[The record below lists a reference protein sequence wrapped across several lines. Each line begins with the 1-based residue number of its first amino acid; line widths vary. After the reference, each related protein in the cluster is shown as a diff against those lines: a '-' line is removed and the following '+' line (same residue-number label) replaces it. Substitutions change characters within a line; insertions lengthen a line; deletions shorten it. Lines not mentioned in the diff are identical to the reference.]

1 MTWILPDPDPTGLPG
16 AIWLLEF
23 LLVFTFILHVL
34 VMNVALGGG
43 LMSGW
48 ATWRA
53 RRSGRRGSSAQ
64 EARYRAMAG
73 GLAKLLPVSTAFAI
87 TTGVAPLLFV
97 QVLYGQLFYSS
108 SVLMAWPWLAV
119 VALLLVGYYGYYG
132 LSFVLGGAKPG
143 RPGAAA
149 SPAAGAAEGTGPA
162 GTPAKAVLLAAGS
175 GLVFLA
181 IALMFTNNMTL
192 MLRPDRFGA
201 LYAVSDAG
209 LHTNL
214 GDPWVWPRFLHV
226 VVGSLAVTGIVI
238 GLVGRLRTWGDAS
251 LGPWITAFGARLF
264 ILATLVQLAVGA
276 WLLFSLPHVVRDVVL
291 TGGPELM
298 LLATGVGF
306 ALLAL
311 LVVRRSVVLAL
322 LALAVTIIDMAIVR
336 HQVRTLTL
344 VPYFSVDSM
353 AVNAQTGVFILFAL
367 LLVAGLAVVAWMVWR
382 LAAARP
388 AVTAG

>member
-1 MTWILPDPDPTGLPG
+1 MTWILPDPDPAGLP
-16 AIWLLEF
+16 AAVWLLEF

-43 LMSGW
+43 LISGW

-53 RRSGRRGSSAQ
+53 RRSGRRGSSVQ

-97 QVLYGQLFYSS
+97 QVLYGQLFYCS

-132 LSFVLGGAKPG
+132 LSFVLDGAKPAG
-143 RPGAAA
+143 PGGIA
-149 SPAAGAAEGTGPA
+149 SPAPGAAEGAAPA
-162 GTPAKAVLLAAGS
+162 GTPAKALLLAAGS
-175 GLVFLA
+175 GLVFLV
-181 IALMFTNNMTL
+181 IAMIFTNNMTL

-201 LYAVSDAG
+201 LYAASDAG

-214 GDPWVWPRFLHV
+214 GDGWVWPRFLHV
-226 VVGSLAVTGIVI
+226 AVGSLAVTGIVI
-238 GLVGRLRTWGDAS
+238 GLVGRLRTWGDPS
-251 LGPWITAFGARLF
+251 IGLWVTAFGARLF
-264 ILATLVQLAVGA
+264 ILATLVQLAVGV
-276 WLLFSLPHVVRDVVL
+276 WFLFSLPHVVRDVVL

-311 LVVRRSVVLAL
+311 FVVRRSVVLAAVPL
-322 LALAVTIIDMAIVR
+322 VVTIVDMVIVR
-336 HQVRTLTL
+336 HQVRKLTL

-353 AVNAQTGVFILFAL
+353 AVNAQTGVFVLFAV

-382 LAAARP
+382 LAATRP
-388 AVTAG
+388 AVTAE

>member
-1 MTWILPDPDPTGLPG
+1 MSWILPDPDPSGLP
-16 AIWLLEF
+16 AAVWLLEF

-43 LMSGW
+43 LVSGW

-53 RRSGRRGSSAQ
+53 RRWGRRGSSVQ
-64 EARYRAMAG
+64 EVRYRAVAG
-73 GLAKLLPVSTAFAI
+73 SLAKLLPVSTAFAI

-132 LSFVLGGAKPG
+132 LSFVLGGTEAG
-143 RPGAAA
+143 RPGAITT
-149 SPAAGAAEGTGPA
+149 PAAGAVEGAGPSA
-162 GTPAKAVLLAAGS
+162 TPASTLLLAAGS
-175 GLVFLA
+175 GLVFVA
-181 IALMFTNNMTL
+181 IALIFTNNMTL

-201 LYAVSDAG
+201 LYGASDAG
-209 LHTNL
+209 LHANL

-226 VVGSLAVTGIVI
+226 VVGSLAVTGIVM
-238 GLVGRLRTWGDAS
+238 GLVGRLRTWSDPA
-251 LGPWITAFGARLF
+251 LGPWITALGARLF

-298 LLATGVGF
+298 LLVTGVGF
-306 ALLAL
+306 ALLAV

-322 LALAVTIIDMAIVR
+322 VPLVVTIVDMAIVR

-353 AVNAQTGVFILFAL
+353 AVNAQTGVFILFAV
-367 LLVAGLAVVAWMVWR
+367 LLVAGLAVVSWMVWR
-382 LAAARP
+382 LAAARRV
-388 AVTAG
+388 ATAE

>member
-1 MTWILPDPDPTGLPG
+1 MTWILPDPDPTGLPA

-53 RRSGRRGSSAQ
+53 RRCERRGSDEQAG
-64 EARYRAMAG
+64 RYRAMAG

-87 TTGVAPLLFV
+87 TTGVAPLLFI
-97 QVLYGQLFYSS
+97 QVLYGQLFYTS

-119 VALLLVGYYGYYG
+119 VLLLLIGYYGYYG
-132 LSFVLGGAKPG
+132 LAFALGGGKSGSPG
-143 RPGAAA
+143 RADA
-149 SPAAGAAEGTGPA
+149 AAGAGLVGIPA
-162 GTPAKAVLLAAGS
+162 RATVLAVGS
-175 GLVFLA
+175 ALVFLM
-181 IALMFTNNMTL
+181 IALLFTANMTL

-201 LYAVSDAG
+201 LYAASDAG

-214 GDPWVWPRFLHV
+214 DDGWIWPRFLHV
-226 VVGSLAVTGIVI
+226 VVGSLAVSGIVI
-238 GLVGRLRTWGDAS
+238 GLVGRFR
-251 LGPWITAFGARLF
+251 PWSNPSVRPWLTAFGARLF
-264 ILATLVQLAVGA
+264 ILATLVQLGVGA

-298 LLATGVGF
+298 LLTTGVGF
-306 ALLAL
+306 ALLAMF
-311 LVVRRSVVLAL
+311 VVRRSVVLAMVPL
-322 LALAVTIIDMAIVR
+322 VVTIIDMVIVR
-336 HQVRTLTL
+336 HQVRKLTL

-353 AVNAQTGVFILFAL
+353 SVNPQTGVITLFAV
-367 LLVAGLAVVAWMVWR
+367 LLVGGLAVVTWMVWA
-382 LAAARP
+382 LVAGRP
-388 AVTAG
+388 ATATE